1 MLHCLT
7 SLQIWGHEHKWEK
20 TLEYFS
26 GYKLEA
32 VSDLI
37 ARVHQMLLAPSHESK
52 HTIKT
57 KYSHR
62 YVSSCFLKPFW
73 NFWTTAYK

>member
-1 MLHCLT
+1 MHELHRRDLHDNVLT
-7 SLQIWGHEHKWEK
+7 FLQIWGHEHKWEK

-62 YVSSCFLKPFW
+62 YVFSCFLKP
-73 NFWTTAYK
+73 